1 MLIYPRGGT
10 ADAVIHGLAVF
21 VIIIF
26 RVARCN
32 DRIRRPIPGT
42 KLMWGHPLFVQGGAI
57 RRFCGEEPIDGL
69 SVAAKLAGNRARRH
83 TLSG

>member
-1 MLIYPRGGT
+1 MLICPRGGT

-42 KLMWGHPLFVQGGAI
+42 EQMWDHPLFFQGVQSED
-57 RRFCGEEPIDGL
+57 F
-69 SVAAKLAGNRARRH
+69 AARSR
-83 TLSG
+83 

>member
-1 MLIYPRGGT
+1 MLICPRGGT

-32 DRIRRPIPGT
+32 DRILRPIPRTG
-42 KLMWGHPLFVQGGAI
+42 LRWDHLLFFQG
-57 RRFCGEEPIDGL
+57 
-69 SVAAKLAGNRARRH
+69 VRAEDSAVRSR
-83 TLSG
+83 

>member
-1 MLIYPRGGT
+1 MLICPRGGT

-32 DRIRRPIPGT
+32 DRIRRPIPRT
-42 KLMWGHPLFVQGGAI
+42 RAIWDHLLFFQGVLA
-57 RRFCGEEPIDGL
+57 EE
-69 SVAAKLAGNRARRH
+69 SAARSR
-83 TLSG
+83 